1 MRGEFNLRGF
11 QVRDLRHLL
20 PHLTGSQISRMIKRF
35 RMHRLLK
42 KVRGTYRYYLT
53 RAGRRVI
60 AAALQLREACI
71 IPVLATHAA

>member
-1 MRGEFNLRGF
+1 VRGEFNLRGF